1 MNRKFEPGSEESINL
16 IIESLRM
23 VGIECRKIKKGEEGG
38 IFYRDESGE
47 RKKFTDNIFVKR
59 SIKYDQS
66 LMKELTIPLSELNN
80 EPIEQEPVSD
90 AVELFHA
97 TLDVNQELISDI
109 LDNILDVRPI
119 ETTDEYHSF
128 DPSISKILDAA

>member
-1 MNRKFEPGSEESINL
+1 MNRKFEPESEESINL

>member
-1 MNRKFEPGSEESINL
+1 MNRKFEPGSEESIDL

-23 VGIECRKIKKGEEGG
+23 VGIECRKVESGEEGG
-38 IFYRDESGE
+38 LFFRDENGE

-59 SIKYDQS
+59 SIKYDQL

-80 EPIEQEPVSD
+80 EPIEQELVSD
-90 AVELFHA
+90 TVELFHA
-97 TLDVNQELISDI
+97 TLDVNPELIANIS
-109 LDNILDVRPI
+109 DNILDVRPI
-119 ETTDEYHSF
+119 ITTNEYHSF